1 MSGTRPGEPAG
12 PAGPGDAAAAEGV
25 TGISV
30 TSPDLPGPGATSPGG
45 TGIGRP
51 AGRLR
56 HAEHV
61 MGTVFSFD
69 VPASAAPVLPEV
81 LRWLHWVDATFSTYS
96 GGSDVSRFGR
106 GELTLAECV
115 PELAEVIAECA
126 VIEEQSGGYFTA
138 WPGGRFDPS
147 GLVKGWSIERA
158 SNMLSAAA
166 KTGPSG
172 TGPSGTGAGGNG
184 AGGTGASGT
193 AASGTGP
200 SGTGPSGTGPSG
212 TGPSGTGHSVNG
224 AGDLQC
230 TGEPERGRPWRIG
243 VAHPLRPSA
252 LAVIVAGR
260 DFAVATSGTAERGA
274 HIVNPHT
281 GLPATELASV
291 TVVGPRISAA
301 DAYATAAFAM
311 GGAAREWA
319 ESLDG
324 YEVFAVAPDGGSW
337 QTSGFAAYM
346 VPA

>member
-1 MSGTRPGEPAG
+1 MSGTRPGG
-12 PAGPGDAAAAEGV
+12 PAGSAGPEDAAAAVGV

-30 TSPDLPGPGATSPGG
+30 SHPELLGPGATSPGA
-45 TGIGRP
+45 TRIGRP

-81 LRWLHWVDATFSTYS
+81 LSWLHWVDATFSTYS

-106 GELTLAECV
+106 GELTLAECA

-126 VIEEQSGGYFTA
+126 VITEQSGGYFTA

-172 TGPSGTGAGGNG
+172 TGPSV
-184 AGGTGASGT
+184 
-193 AASGTGP
+193 
-200 SGTGPSGTGPSG
+200 
-212 TGPSGTGHSVNG
+212 TGHSVNG
-224 AGDLQC
+224 AGDMQC

-243 VAHPLRPSA
+243 VAHPLYPTA

-291 TVVGPRISAA
+291 TVVGPRISMA

-311 GGAAREWA
+311 GRAAREWA
-319 ESLDG
+319 GSLDG
-324 YEVFAVAPDGGSW
+324 YEVFAVDADGATW
-337 QTSGFAAYM
+337 QTSGFAAYTA
-346 VPA
+346 PA

>member
-1 MSGTRPGEPAG
+1 VSGTRPGEPAG
-12 PAGPGDAAAAEGV
+12 PAGPGDAAAAVGV

-30 TSPDLPGPGATSPGG
+30 TNPDLPGPGATSPGG
-45 TGIGRP
+45 TRIGRP

-69 VPASAAPVLPEV
+69 VPAGAAPVLPEV

-106 GELTLAECV
+106 GELTLAECA

-172 TGPSGTGAGGNG
+172 NG
-184 AGGTGASGT
+184 S
-193 AASGTGP
+193 
-200 SGTGPSGTGPSG
+200 
-212 TGPSGTGHSVNG
+212 SGTGHCVNG
-224 AGDLQC
+224 AGDMQC

-243 VAHPLRPSA
+243 VAHPLRPAA

-274 HIVNPHT
+274 HIINPHT

-291 TVVGPRISAA
+291 TVVGPRISTA

-337 QTSGFAAYM
+337 QTSGFAAYTA
-346 VPA
+346 PA

>member
-12 PAGPGDAAAAEGV
+12 FAGPGDVAAAAGV

-30 TSPDLPGPGATSPGG
+30 SNPDLPGPGATSPGG
-45 TGIGRP
+45 TLIGRP

-69 VPASAAPVLPEV
+69 VPAGAAPVLPDV
-81 LRWLHWVDATFSTYS
+81 LSWLHWVDATFSTYS

-106 GELTLAECV
+106 GELTLAECA

-126 VIEEQSGGYFTA
+126 VIKEQSDGYFTA

-166 KTGPSG
+166 KTGRSG
-172 TGPSGTGAGGNG
+172 TGHSGTGR
-184 AGGTGASGT
+184 
-193 AASGTGP
+193 
-200 SGTGPSGTGPSG
+200 
-212 TGPSGTGHSVNG
+212 SGTGHSVNG
-224 AGDLQC
+224 AGDMQC

-243 VAHPLRPSA
+243 VAHPLDASA

-291 TVVGPRISAA
+291 TVVGPRISMA

-324 YEVFAVAPDGGSW
+324 YEVFAVGPDGATW
-337 QTSGFAAYM
+337 QTSGFAAYTA
-346 VPA
+346 PA

>member
-1 MSGTRPGEPAG
+1 MSGSRPGEPAG
-12 PAGPGDAAAAEGV
+12 SGGPGDAAAAAGV

-30 TSPDLPGPGATSPGG
+30 SNPDLPGPGATSPGG

-56 HAEHV
+56 HAEQV

-69 VPASAAPVLPEV
+69 VPARAAPVLPEV

-106 GELTLAECV
+106 GELTLAECA

-126 VIEEQSGGYFTA
+126 VIEEQSDGYFTA

-172 TGPSGTGAGGNG
+172 TGPSGTG
-184 AGGTGASGT
+184 
-193 AASGTGP
+193 P

-212 TGPSGTGHSVNG
+212 TGPSGTGHCVNG
-224 AGDLQC
+224 AGDMQC

-281 GLPATELASV
+281 GLQATELASV
-291 TVVGPRISAA
+291 TVVGPRISTA
-301 DAYATAAFAM
+301 DAYATAAFAI

-324 YEVFAVAPDGGSW
+324 YEVFAVAPDGDSW
-337 QTSGFAAYM
+337 QTSGFAAYTA
-346 VPA
+346 PA

>member
-1 MSGTRPGEPAG
+1 MSGTGPGE
-12 PAGPGDAAAAEGV
+12 PAGPGDAAAAAGV

-30 TSPDLPGPGATSPGG
+30 TNPDLPGPGATSPGG
-45 TGIGRP
+45 TRIGRP

-69 VPASAAPVLPEV
+69 VPASAAPALPEV
-81 LRWLHWVDATFSTYS
+81 LSWLHWVDATFSTYS

-106 GELTLAECV
+106 GELTLAECA

-126 VIEEQSGGYFTA
+126 VLNEQSDGYFTA

-147 GLVKGWSIERA
+147 GMVKGWSIERA

-166 KTGPSG
+166 KTG
-172 TGPSGTGAGGNG
+172 A
-184 AGGTGASGT
+184 
-193 AASGTGP
+193 
-200 SGTGPSGTGPSG
+200 SG

-224 AGDLQC
+224 AGDMQC
-230 TGEPERGRPWRIG
+230 TGEPERGRPWRVG
-243 VAHPLRPSA
+243 VAHPLHPSA

-274 HIVNPHT
+274 HIVNPRT

-291 TVVGPRISAA
+291 TVVGPRISTA

-324 YEVFAVAPDGGSW
+324 YEVFAVAPDGATW
-337 QTSGFAAYM
+337 QTSGFAAHTA
-346 VPA
+346 PA

>member
-1 MSGTRPGEPAG
+1 VSVTRMSGSRPGEPAG
-12 PAGPGDAAAAEGV
+12 SAGPGDAAAAAGV

-30 TSPDLPGPGATSPGG
+30 TNPDLPGPGATSPGG
-45 TGIGRP
+45 TRIGRP

-69 VPASAAPVLPEV
+69 VPASAAPALPEV
-81 LRWLHWVDATFSTYS
+81 LSWLHWVDATFSTYS

-106 GELTLAECV
+106 GELTLAECA

-126 VIEEQSGGYFTA
+126 VLNEQSDGYFTA

-158 SNMLSAAA
+158 SNMLSVAA
-166 KTGPSG
+166 K
-172 TGPSGTGAGGNG
+172 
-184 AGGTGASGT
+184 
-193 AASGTGP
+193 
-200 SGTGPSGTGPSG
+200 
-212 TGPSGTGHSVNG
+212 TGHSVNG
-224 AGDLQC
+224 AGDMQC
-230 TGEPERGRPWRIG
+230 TGEPERGRPWRVG
-243 VAHPLRPSA
+243 VAHPLHPSA

-291 TVVGPRISAA
+291 TVVGPRISTA

-324 YEVFAVAPDGGSW
+324 YAVFVVAPDGATW
-337 QTSGFAAYM
+337 QTSGFAAYTA
-346 VPA
+346 PA

>member
-1 MSGTRPGEPAG
+1 VPVTRMSGSRPGEPAG
-12 PAGPGDAAAAEGV
+12 SAGPGDAAAAAGV

-30 TSPDLPGPGATSPGG
+30 TNPDLPGPGATSPGG
-45 TGIGRP
+45 TRIGRP

-69 VPASAAPVLPEV
+69 VPASAAPALPEV
-81 LRWLHWVDATFSTYS
+81 LSWLHWVDATFSTYS

-106 GELTLAECV
+106 GELTLAECA

-126 VIEEQSGGYFTA
+126 VLNEQSDGYFTA

-158 SNMLSAAA
+158 SNMLSVAA
-166 KTGPSG
+166 K
-172 TGPSGTGAGGNG
+172 
-184 AGGTGASGT
+184 
-193 AASGTGP
+193 
-200 SGTGPSGTGPSG
+200 TGPSGTGPSG

-224 AGDLQC
+224 AGDMQC
-230 TGEPERGRPWRIG
+230 TGEPERGRPWRVG
-243 VAHPLRPSA
+243 VAHPLHPSA

-291 TVVGPRISAA
+291 TVVGPRISTA

-324 YEVFAVAPDGGSW
+324 YAVFAVAPDGATW
-337 QTSGFAAYM
+337 QTSGFAAYTA
-346 VPA
+346 PA

>member
-1 MSGTRPGEPAG
+1 MNGTGPPGLPG
-12 PAGPGDAAAAEGV
+12 SAGPGGAAAAAGV

-30 TSPDLPGPGATSPGG
+30 TSPDLPGPGASSPGG
-45 TGIGRP
+45 AQIGRA

-81 LRWLHWVDATFSTYS
+81 LSWLHWVDATFSTYRD
-96 GGSDVSRFGR
+96 GSDVSRFGR
-106 GELTLAECV
+106 GELTLAECA
-115 PELAEVIAECA
+115 PELAEVVAACA
-126 VIEEQSGGYFTA
+126 VFEERSNGYFTA
-138 WPGGRFDPS
+138 WPGARFDPS

-166 KTGPSG
+166 ETGPSG
-172 TGPSGTGAGGNG
+172 TGL
-184 AGGTGASGT
+184 
-193 AASGTGP
+193 
-200 SGTGPSGTGPSG
+200 SG

-224 AGDLQC
+224 AGDMQC

-291 TVVGPRISAA
+291 TVVGPRISTA

-324 YEVFAVAPDGGSW
+324 YEVFAVVPDGVTW
-337 QTSGFAAYM
+337 QTSGFAAYTA
-346 VPA
+346 PA

>member
-1 MSGTRPGEPAG
+1 MSGSRPGEPAG
-12 PAGPGDAAAAEGV
+12 SGGPGDAAAAAGV

-30 TSPDLPGPGATSPGG
+30 SNPDLPGPGATSPGG

-56 HAEHV
+56 HAEQV

-69 VPASAAPVLPEV
+69 VPARAAPVLPEV

-106 GELTLAECV
+106 GELTLAECA

-126 VIEEQSGGYFTA
+126 VIEEQSDGYFTA

-172 TGPSGTGAGGNG
+172 TG
-184 AGGTGASGT
+184 
-193 AASGTGP
+193 
-200 SGTGPSGTGPSG
+200 
-212 TGPSGTGHSVNG
+212 HCVNG
-224 AGDLQC
+224 AGDMQC

-281 GLPATELASV
+281 GLQATELASV
-291 TVVGPRISAA
+291 TVVGPRISTA

-324 YEVFAVAPDGGSW
+324 YEVFAVAPDGDSW
-337 QTSGFAAYM
+337 QTSGFAAYTA
-346 VPA
+346 PA

>member
-1 MSGTRPGEPAG
+1 MSGTGPAG
-12 PAGPGDAAAAEGV
+12 LPGSAGPGDAAAAAGV

-30 TSPDLPGPGATSPGG
+30 TSPDLAGPGASSPGG
-45 TGIGRP
+45 AQIGRA

-81 LRWLHWVDATFSTYS
+81 LSWLHWVDATFSTYS

-106 GELTLAECV
+106 GELTLAECA
-115 PELAEVIAECA
+115 PELAEVVAACA
-126 VIEEQSGGYFTA
+126 VFEERSNGYFTA
-138 WPGGRFDPS
+138 WPGARFDPS

-166 KTGPSG
+166 EPGPAG
-172 TGPSGTGAGGNG
+172 TGPTGRARPGPRHGARGMGHSGM
-184 AGGTGASGT
+184 
-193 AASGTGP
+193 
-200 SGTGPSGTGPSG
+200 
-212 TGPSGTGHSVNG
+212 GHSVNG

-243 VAHPLRPSA
+243 VAHPLHPPA

-274 HIVNPHT
+274 HIVNPRT

-291 TVVGPRISAA
+291 TVVGPRISTA

-324 YEVFAVAPDGGSW
+324 YEVIAVTPDGAIW
-337 QTSGFAAYM
+337 QTSGFAAYT
-346 VPA
+346 ASA

>member
-1 MSGTRPGEPAG
+1 MPVTRTSGAGPGEPVG
-12 PAGPGDAAAAEGV
+12 SAGPGDAAAAAGV

-30 TSPDLPGPGATSPGG
+30 SNPDLPGPGATSPGG
-45 TGIGRP
+45 TRIGRP

-81 LRWLHWVDATFSTYS
+81 LRWLHWADTTFSTYS
-96 GGSDVSRFGR
+96 AGSDVSRFGR
-106 GELTLAECV
+106 GELTLAECA

-126 VIEEQSGGYFTA
+126 VIKEQSDGYFTA

-172 TGPSGTGAGGNG
+172 TGPSGTG
-184 AGGTGASGT
+184 
-193 AASGTGP
+193 P
-200 SGTGPSGTGPSG
+200 
-212 TGPSGTGHSVNG
+212 SVNG
-224 AGDLQC
+224 AGDMQC

-243 VAHPLRPSA
+243 VAHPLHPSA

-291 TVVGPRISAA
+291 TVVGPRISTA

-324 YEVFAVAPDGGSW
+324 YEAFAVVPDGATW
-337 QTSGFAAYM
+337 QTSGFAAYTA
-346 VPA
+346 PA

>member
-12 PAGPGDAAAAEGV
+12 SAGPGDAARAAGV

-30 TSPDLPGPGATSPGG
+30 SSPDLTGPGG
-45 TGIGRP
+45 TRIGRP

-81 LRWLHWVDATFSTYS
+81 LSWLHWVDATFSTYS
-96 GGSDVSRFGR
+96 GGSDVCRFGR
-106 GELTLAECV
+106 GELTLAECA

-126 VIEEQSGGYFTA
+126 VIKEQSDGYFTA

-166 KTGPSG
+166 Q
-172 TGPSGTGAGGNG
+172 TGPSGTGA
-184 AGGTGASGT
+184 
-193 AASGTGP
+193 
-200 SGTGPSGTGPSG
+200 
-212 TGPSGTGHSVNG
+212 SGTGHSVNG
-224 AGDLQC
+224 AGDIQC

-243 VAHPLRPSA
+243 VAHPLHPSA

-281 GLPATELASV
+281 GLRATELASV
-291 TVVGPRISAA
+291 TVVGPRISTA

-319 ESLDG
+319 ESIDG
-324 YEVFAVAPDGGSW
+324 YEAFAVAPDGATW
-337 QTSGFAAYM
+337 QTSGFAAYTA
-346 VPA
+346 PA

>member
-12 PAGPGDAAAAEGV
+12 SAGPGDSAAAAGV

-30 TSPDLPGPGATSPGG
+30 SNPDLPGPGATSPGG
-45 TGIGRP
+45 TRIGRP

-56 HAEHV
+56 HAEQV

-81 LRWLHWVDATFSTYS
+81 LSWLHWVDATFSTYS

-106 GELTLAECV
+106 GELTLAECA

-126 VIEEQSGGYFTA
+126 VIKERSDGYFTA
-138 WPGGRFDPS
+138 WPSARFDPS

-172 TGPSGTGAGGNG
+172 TG
-184 AGGTGASGT
+184 
-193 AASGTGP
+193 
-200 SGTGPSGTGPSG
+200 
-212 TGPSGTGHSVNG
+212 HSVNG
-224 AGDLQC
+224 AGDMQC
-230 TGEPERGRPWRIG
+230 TGEPERGRPWRVG
-243 VAHPLRPSA
+243 VAHPLHPSA

-291 TVVGPRISAA
+291 TVVGPRISTA

-324 YEVFAVAPDGGSW
+324 YEVFAVAPDGATW
-337 QTSGFAAYM
+337 QTSGFAAYTA
-346 VPA
+346 PA

>member
-1 MSGTRPGEPAG
+1 MPVKRMSGTRPGEPAG
-12 PAGPGDAAAAEGV
+12 SVGPGDAARAAGV

-30 TSPDLPGPGATSPGG
+30 SNPDLPGPGATSPGG
-45 TGIGRP
+45 TRIGRP

-81 LRWLHWVDATFSTYS
+81 LSWLHWVDATFSTYS

-106 GELTLAECV
+106 GELTLAECA
-115 PELAEVIAECA
+115 PELAEVIAQCA
-126 VIEEQSGGYFTA
+126 VIKEQSDGYFTP

-166 KTGPSG
+166 KTGAG
-172 TGPSGTGAGGNG
+172 GAGPSGAGPGD
-184 AGGTGASGT
+184 TGAS
-193 AASGTGP
+193 STGA
-200 SGTGPSGTGPSG
+200 
-212 TGPSGTGHSVNG
+212 SGTGHSVNG
-224 AGDLQC
+224 AGDIQC

-243 VAHPLRPSA
+243 VAHPLHPSR
-252 LAVIVAGR
+252 LAVIVAGC

-281 GLPATELASV
+281 GLRATELASV
-291 TVVGPRISAA
+291 TVVGPRISTA

-319 ESLDG
+319 ESIDG
-324 YEVFAVAPDGGSW
+324 YEAFAVAPDGTTW
-337 QTSGFAAYM
+337 QTSGFAAYTA
-346 VPA
+346 PA

>member
-12 PAGPGDAAAAEGV
+12 PAGPGDAEAAAGV

-30 TSPDLPGPGATSPGG
+30 TNPDLPGPGATSPGG

-69 VPASAAPVLPEV
+69 VSAGAAPVLPEV
-81 LRWLHWVDATFSTYS
+81 LRWLHWVDATFSPYS

-106 GELTLAECV
+106 GELTLAECA

-126 VIEEQSGGYFTA
+126 VIEEQSDGYFTA

-172 TGPSGTGAGGNG
+172 TGPS
-184 AGGTGASGT
+184 S
-193 AASGTGP
+193 
-200 SGTGPSGTGPSG
+200 
-212 TGPSGTGHSVNG
+212 TGHSVNG
-224 AGDLQC
+224 AGDMQC

-291 TVVGPRISAA
+291 TVVGPRISTA

-311 GGAAREWA
+311 GRAAREWA

-337 QTSGFAAYM
+337 QSSGFAAYTA
-346 VPA
+346 PA

>member
-1 MSGTRPGEPAG
+1 
-12 PAGPGDAAAAEGV
+12 V

-30 TSPDLPGPGATSPGG
+30 TNPDLPGPGATSPGG

-69 VPASAAPVLPEV
+69 VPASAAPVLPAV
-81 LRWLHWVDATFSTYS
+81 LRWLHWVDATFSTYA

-106 GELTLAECV
+106 GELTLAECA

-126 VIEEQSGGYFTA
+126 VIEEQSDGYFTA

-172 TGPSGTGAGGNG
+172 TGPSGTG
-184 AGGTGASGT
+184 
-193 AASGTGP
+193 
-200 SGTGPSGTGPSG
+200 
-212 TGPSGTGHSVNG
+212 HCVNG
-224 AGDLQC
+224 AGDMQC

-291 TVVGPRISAA
+291 TVVGPRISTA

-337 QTSGFAAYM
+337 QTSGFAVYTA
-346 VPA
+346 PA